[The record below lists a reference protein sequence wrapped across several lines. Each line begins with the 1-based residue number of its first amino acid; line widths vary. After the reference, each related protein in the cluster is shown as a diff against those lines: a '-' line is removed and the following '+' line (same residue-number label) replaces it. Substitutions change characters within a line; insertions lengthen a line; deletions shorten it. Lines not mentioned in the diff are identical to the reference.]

1 MTFPKQNTS
10 ILVAFKPGLSG
21 NLLECFIPRVLPES
35 SALCPKNLKTPETG
49 LVGGGGVGGCSSPN
63 TRPERLFFP
72 EANYSM
78 NQLDLSWFSSLQLG
92 PKPEDRLL
100 RSTTSVPPTEE
111 KKQANSTATTKLD
124 EERHKAA
131 ENGRVAEIVGVTLAF
146 AAVIVTMSVAF
157 IFIWYVYLPETSVSI
172 SLQSNN
178 EIIKIFTKGSSSV
191 LTART
196 GFSVNF
202 HTCFLHYPT
211 TNSTT
216 VLLFHDNLFIIFWP
230 SSIGYS

>member
-1 MTFPKQNTS
+1 MFCPES
-10 ILVAFKPGLSG
+10 IA
-21 NLLECFIPRVLPES
+21 ES
-35 SALCPKNLKTPETG
+35 SALCPKNLKTSRNWI
-49 LVGGGGVGGCSSPN
+49 GGGGWGAAAPRN
-63 TRPERLFFP
+63 TRPVRLCFP

-100 RSTTSVPPTEE
+100 RSTTSVPPIEE

-124 EERHKAA
+124 EARQKAA

-191 LTART
+191 LTVRT
-196 GFSVNF
+196 GLSIFILVS
-202 HTCFLHYPT
+202 
-211 TNSTT
+211 
-216 VLLFHDNLFIIFWP
+216 FIIWP
-230 SSIGYS
+230 QTLQPFYFFIIIYS